1 MERGMEK
8 SNRNGIINKV
18 GEEEYKEKRR
28 KKKRRI
34 RKQKRK
40 GARQKIKYQKKWKS

>member
-28 KKKRRI
+28 KKKGELENRRE
-34 RKQKRK
+34 KVQD
-40 GARQKIKYQKKWKS
+40 KK

>member
-1 MERGMEK
+1 MERGIEK

-28 KKKRRI
+28 KKKGELENRRE
-34 RKQKRK
+34 KVQD
-40 GARQKIKYQKKWKS
+40 KK